1 MKNIFFRFGYYL
13 IGSIIL
19 AFGIALSILSNLGAG
34 AFDALNSNLSAFLK
48 ISLGKAMLISV
59 LFCLTVTMILKPKW
73 IYFVGTLL
81 TFIISFLL
89 DWFVRIIP
97 SVENVF
103 TLRVIYFI
111 ASLILLPLGIV
122 FIIKSKMPLSPMDN
136 LLVILVEKTKW
147 SVTIVKTLIE
157 SSFTLLA
164 LIFGFSAGISFGAI
178 SIGTLIITFTIG
190 PGIGLFMKVVKD
202 IKV

>member
-1 MKNIFFRFGYYL
+1 MKNIIFRFGYYL
-13 IGSIIL
+13 VGSIIL

-34 AFDALNSNLSAFLK
+34 AFDALNSNLSVFLK
-48 ISLGKAMLISV
+48 ITLGEAMLISV
-59 LFCLTVTMILKPKW
+59 LFCLTITMILKPKW

-97 SVENVF
+97 SVDNVF
-103 TLRVIYFI
+103 TLRAIYFI

-136 LLVILVEKTKW
+136 LLVILVEKTKR

-164 LIFGFSAGISFGAI
+164 LIFGFGAGISFGAI

-190 PGIGLFMKVVKD
+190 PGIDLFMKVVKD